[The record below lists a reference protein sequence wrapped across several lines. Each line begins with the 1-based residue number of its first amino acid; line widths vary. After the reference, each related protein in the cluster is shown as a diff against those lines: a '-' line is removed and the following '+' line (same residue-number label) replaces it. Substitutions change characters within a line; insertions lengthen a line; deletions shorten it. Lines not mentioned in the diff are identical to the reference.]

1 MEFGVLGPLEARMY
15 GMSIA
20 PTAGKPR
27 QILALLAIRAGR
39 VVQVETLMAELWGNE
54 IPRSAATTLQTYIL
68 QLRRKLTQAGVQQ
81 QSGRSAKDVLA
92 TCYGG
97 YRLAPE
103 EFSLDL
109 LTFQQLV
116 RAGGRTMAENDPGAA
131 SEQLGRALDL
141 WRGPA
146 LTDVPVGEVLAT
158 EVIGM
163 QEERDWALEMRLE
176 ADLSLGRHAEIL
188 GELRMLV
195 SRQPLHETLSAQL
208 MTALYRA
215 GHPWRALDAFQSLRH
230 ALISELGVEPSPRL
244 QRLHQAILANDT
256 GLQAPSSTLHAL
268 SA

>member
-1 MEFGVLGPLEARMY
+1 MEFGVLGPLEARLN
-15 GMSIA
+15 GMSIV

-27 QILALLAIRAGR
+27 QILSLLAIRAGR
-39 VVQVETLMAELWGNE
+39 VVQVETLMAELWGNA

-81 QSGRSAKDVLA
+81 QFGRSAKDVLA

-109 LTFQQLV
+109 LKFQQLV
-116 RAGGRTMAENDPGAA
+116 RVGGRTLAENDPRTA
-131 SEQLGRALDL
+131 SDQLGRALDL

-146 LTDVPVGEVLAT
+146 LTDVPVGEVLST

-176 ADLSLGRHAEIL
+176 ADLSLGRHAEII

-195 SRQPLHETLSAQL
+195 SQQPLHETLSAQL

-215 GHPWRALDAFQSLRH
+215 GHPWRALDAFQALRH
-230 ALISELGVEPSPRL
+230 ALIKELGVEPSPRL
-244 QRLHQAILANDT
+244 QRLHQAILANDS
-256 GLQAPSSTLHAL
+256 GLQVPSPTLHAL

>member
-1 MEFGVLGPLEARMY
+1 MEFGVLGPLEARMHNK
-15 GMSIA
+15 SIV

-27 QILALLAIRAGR
+27 QILSLLAIRAGR
-39 VVQVETLMAELWGNE
+39 VVQVETLMAELWGNS
-54 IPRSAATTLQTYIL
+54 IPRSAATTLQTYVL
-68 QLRRKLTQAGVQQ
+68 QVRRKLTAAGVQQ
-81 QSGRSAKDVLA
+81 TGRSAKDVLE

-97 YRLAPE
+97 YRLTPD

-109 LTFQQLV
+109 LEFQQMV
-116 RAGGRTMAENDPGAA
+116 RLGGRTLAENDPATA
-131 SEQLGRALDL
+131 SEQLSRALDL

-146 LTDVPVGEVLAT
+146 LTDVPIGEVLST

-163 QEERDWALEMRLE
+163 QEERAWALEMRLE
-176 ADLSLGRHAEIL
+176 ADLSLGRHAEII

-195 SRQPLHETLSAQL
+195 SQQPLHETLSAQL

-230 ALISELGVEPSPRL
+230 ALIKELGVEPSPRL

-256 GLQAPSSTLHAL
+256 DLQVPSATLHAL

>member
-1 MEFGVLGPLEARMY
+1 
-15 GMSIA
+15 MSIV

-39 VVQVETLMAELWGNE
+39 VVQVETLMAELWGNA

-68 QLRRKLTQAGVQQ
+68 QLRRKLTEAGVEQA
-81 QSGRSAKDVLA
+81 GRSAKDVLE

-103 EFSLDL
+103 KFSLDL
-109 LTFQQLV
+109 QEFQQLV
-116 RAGGRTMAENDPGAA
+116 RQGNRSLAENDPGKA
-131 SEQLGRALDL
+131 SDHLGRALGL

-146 LTDVPVGEVLAT
+146 LTDVPAGEILGT

-163 QEERDWALEMRLE
+163 QEERAWALEMRLD
-176 ADLSLGRHAEIL
+176 ADLRLGRHAEII

-195 SRQPLHETLSAQL
+195 SRQPIHETLSAQL

-215 GHPWRALDAFQSLRH
+215 GQPWRALDAFQALRH

-256 GLQAPSSTLHAL
+256 GLNAPSSPSALHAL

>member
-1 MEFGVLGPLEARMY
+1 MEFGVLGPLEARMHDT
-15 GMSIA
+15 SVV

-39 VVQVETLMAELWGNE
+39 VVQVETLMAELWGNA

-68 QLRRKLTQAGVQQ
+68 QLRRKLTEAGVERT
-81 QSGRSAKDVLA
+81 GRTAKDVLA

-103 EFSLDL
+103 DFTLDL
-109 LTFQQLV
+109 LEFQQLV
-116 RAGGRTMAENDPGAA
+116 RQGDRALADDDPGSA
-131 SEQLGRALDL
+131 SAHLSRALHM

-146 LTDVPVGEVLAT
+146 LTDVPVGEILGT

-163 QEERDWALEMRLE
+163 QEERAWALEMRLD
-176 ADLSLGRHAEIL
+176 ADLSLGRHAEII

-195 SRQPLHETLSAQL
+195 SQQPIHETFSAQL

-215 GHPWRALDAFQSLRH
+215 GHPWRALDAFQALRH
-230 ALISELGVEPSPRL
+230 ALIKELGVEPSPRL
-244 QRLHQAILANDT
+244 QRLHQSILSNDT
-256 GLQAPSSTLHAL
+256 DLHLSAPVPHAL

>member
-1 MEFGVLGPLEARMY
+1 MHN
-15 GMSIA
+15 MSIV

-27 QILALLAIRAGR
+27 QILSLLAIRAGR
-39 VVQVETLMAELWGNE
+39 VVQVETLMAELWGNA

-68 QLRRKLTQAGVQQ
+68 QLRRKLTEAGVQET
-81 QSGRSAKDVLA
+81 GRSAKEVLT

-103 EFSLDL
+103 EFSVDL
-109 LTFQQLV
+109 LQFQQLV
-116 RAGGRTMAENDPGAA
+116 RLGGRALAEHDPGTAT
-131 SEQLGRALDL
+131 EHLGRALAL

-146 LTDVPVGEVLAT
+146 LADVPVGEILGT

-163 QEERDWALEMRLE
+163 QEERAWALEMRLD
-176 ADLSLGRHAEIL
+176 ADLGLGRHAEII

-215 GHPWRALDAFQSLRH
+215 GHPWRALDAFQSLRQ
-230 ALISELGVEPSPRL
+230 ALIEELGVEPSPRL
-244 QRLHQAILANDT
+244 QRLHQAILANDAD
-256 GLQAPSSTLHAL
+256 LEVPSLAPHAL